1 MNATGSVLLDTTIVV
16 DHLGSKN
23 SSIAATIQTNRN
35 SLSACLC
42 FSCVSLRPR
51 GLCGEGF
58 WLRLRRAAFQGF
70 DFSFFPANIHEK
82 SRAQLPTNLAYKL
95 LATPV
100 SVVPLIMARP
110 SGNSVIS

>member
-1 MNATGSVLLDTTIVV
+1 MNATGSVLLDTSSVV
-16 DHLGSKN
+16 DNLGSKN
-23 SSIAATIQTNRN
+23 CSIAAKIQTNRN

-70 DFSFFPANIHEK
+70 NLTFFPVNIHEK

-95 LATPV
+95 LTTPV
-100 SVVPLIMARP
+100 SVVPLIIAHP
-110 SGNSVIS
+110 SVS